1 MDIVS
6 TPTRPSLILAAFDP
20 SPMKPVVLTPAEGA
34 ENASPHVI
42 ALAGGAVTGG
52 EAHSGEF
59 FWRRL
64 EPLLCLLVV

>member
-6 TPTRPSLILAAFDP
+6 TPPRPSVILAAFDP
-20 SPMKPVVLTPAEGA
+20 SPVKPAVLTPGEGA
-34 ENASPHVI
+34 EDASPHVM

-59 FWRRL
+59 F
-64 EPLLCLLVV
+64 